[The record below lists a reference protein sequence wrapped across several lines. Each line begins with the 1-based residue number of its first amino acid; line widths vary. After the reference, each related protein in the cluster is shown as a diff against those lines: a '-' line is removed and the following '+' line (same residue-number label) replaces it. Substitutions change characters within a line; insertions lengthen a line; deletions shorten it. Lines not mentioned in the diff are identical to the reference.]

1 VTDHDSH
8 HNDRAS
14 DMHIFA
20 VKKKRKLKLNIA
32 TTAFLFYME
41 KKIIFLELP
50 TNIIERIDE
59 QNMIGS
65 RSIFISELLEKQLH
79 GSGNEMHA
87 APETLSSMH
96 AGELDKTS
104 GEISLV
110 NSKGVSLGRFDIN
123 TVTGFEDLTEK
134 ICTISDDPIVRMKA
148 RRMR

>member
-1 VTDHDSH
+1 
-8 HNDRAS
+8 
-14 DMHIFA
+14 
-20 VKKKRKLKLNIA
+20 
-32 TTAFLFYME
+32 
-41 KKIIFLELP
+41 LELP

-65 RSIFISELLEKQLH
+65 RSIFISGLLEKQLH
-79 GSGNEMHA
+79 ASGNEMHA
-87 APETLSSMH
+87 DPETLSSMH
-96 AGELDKTS
+96 AGELDKIS

-123 TVTGFEDLTEK
+123 TVNGFEGLAEK

>member
-1 VTDHDSH
+1 
-8 HNDRAS
+8 
-14 DMHIFA
+14 
-20 VKKKRKLKLNIA
+20 
-32 TTAFLFYME
+32 ME

-65 RSIFISELLEKQLH
+65 RSFFISELLEKQLH

-96 AGELDKTS
+96 TGELDKTS

-110 NSKGVSLGRFDIN
+110 SSKGVSLGRFDIN
-123 TVTGFEDLTEK
+123 TVTGFDDLTEK

>member
-1 VTDHDSH
+1 MD
-8 HNDRAS
+8 
-14 DMHIFA
+14 
-20 VKKKRKLKLNIA
+20 
-32 TTAFLFYME
+32 

-79 GSGNEMHA
+79 ASGNEMHA

-96 AGELDKTS
+96 VGELDTTS
-104 GEISLV
+104 GEINLV
-110 NSKGVSLGRFDIN
+110 NSTGVSLGRFDIN
-123 TVTGFEDLTEK
+123 TVNGFEDLAEK
-134 ICTISDDPIVRMKA
+134 ICTISSDPIVRMKA